1 MAKGCLT
8 VEEAARISGL
18 SESQLER
25 LCQNGELYTHNKAG
39 GQEGPWA
46 IPPRTLILHL
56 RKRGLPVGEELLTAT
71 GHVSF
76 K

>member
-8 VEEAARISGL
+8 VKEAAKLSSL
-18 SESQLER
+18 SEIQIER
-25 LCQNGELYTHNKAG
+25 LCQDGDLYTHHKAG

-46 IPPRTLILHL
+46 IPPRALILYL
-56 RKRGLPVGEELLTAT
+56 RKRDLLVGEELLTAT

>member
-1 MAKGCLT
+1 M
-8 VEEAARISGL
+8 EEAARLSGPP
-18 SESQLER
+18 ESQIGQS
-25 LCQNGELYTHNKAG
+25 CQDGELYTHNKAG
-39 GQEGPWA
+39 GQEGHWA
-46 IPPRTLILHL
+46 IPPRALILYL